1 MTIDMIKKFF
11 GLSPVVKEQKKI
23 FILKQ
28 KSNEELHELVLRAE
42 KMTKSNRR
50 DLIFTI
56 GSFIGYGGRIVL
68 STKVYFHNDQSE
80 LFYKMVKKTSYNY
93 GSSPNW
99 KKGRNEG
106 YNHLFT
112 ITHSFDHV
120 FEKIKKLLKKFH
132 INYEVIYA

>member
-1 MTIDMIKKFF
+1 MLDIIKKIFVF
-11 GLSPVVKEQKKI
+11 SPRVKERKKI

-56 GSFIGYGGRIVL
+56 GSFIGCGGRTVL

-80 LFYKMVKKTSYNY
+80 LFYKMVKKTRYNY

-99 KKGRNEG
+99 KKGKNEG

-120 FEKIKKLLKKFH
+120 FEKTKKLLKKFR
-132 INYEVIYA
+132 IEYEVIYL